1 MSRLMLSRARMM
13 HVVEKFMIN
22 WVWTLKRL
30 RRDFGRLCV
39 APRRRFRAV
48 SPVAWTIKCVHADA
62 VELAH
67 FADPPRMHP
76 TGVVV
81 GRLADIVEPE
91 LAVQRLAGD
100 VLGALPGGRLVD
112 AVGDAVAGEGELAGQ
127 VTARILVD
135 HAANRV
141 GVIAGEYPV
150 HYHLGD
156 RHLSADRFPPG
167 FEVDR
172 LGKAFLLLGAGS
184 ADEAEAFGRA
194 LRLMFYAGH
203 LAFRRYGLIA
213 RRFEWRRDIRGYDC
227 GFLFFRLEYGG
238 LSRRPRLYFCRRA
251 APNNSGS
258 APSESN
264 GSKYTKSKSSGV
276 KAAFGAS
283 VRSAVAS
290 SVAAVVGAG
299 GPEACGSA

>member
-62 VELAH
+62 VELMH
-67 FADPPRMHP
+67 FAHPPRMNP
-76 TGVVV
+76 AGVVV

-141 GVIAGEYPV
+141 GIIAGEYPV
-150 HYHLGD
+150 HHHLGD
-156 RHLSADRFPPG
+156 SQLSADGFPTG
-167 FEVDR
+167 FEVNR
-172 LGKAFLLLGAGS
+172 LGKAFLLLGAGRT
-184 ADEAEAFGRA
+184 DEAKAFGGA
-194 LRLMFYAGH
+194 LRPIFLTRH
-203 LAFRRYGLIA
+203 LAFRRYGLVA
-213 RRFEWRRDIRGYDC
+213 RRLEWRHDTRCYDR
-227 GFLFFRLEYGG
+227 GFLFLRFEYRG
-238 LSRRPRLYFCRRA
+238 LSRLPGLHRCW
-251 APNNSGS
+251 
-258 APSESN
+258 
-264 GSKYTKSKSSGV
+264 
-276 KAAFGAS
+276 
-283 VRSAVAS
+283 
-290 SVAAVVGAG
+290 
-299 GPEACGSA
+299 